1 VKLVTL
7 PAQNTVDARGKS
19 CPMPIV
25 LIAKA
30 LRDAATGAR
39 LIVQADDRAFPED
52 VRAWCKKMGH
62 ELVSLENKPGY
73 YEAVIKK
80 P

>member
-1 VKLVTL
+1 
-7 PAQNTVDARGKS
+7 
-19 CPMPIV
+19 MPIV

-30 LRDAATGAR
+30 LRGAESGAR

-52 VRAWCKKMGH
+52 VRAWCKKTGH

-73 YEAVIKK
+73 HEAVIKK

>member
-1 VKLVTL
+1 M
-7 PAQNTVDARGKS
+7 PPQSTVDARGKS

-30 LRDAATGAR
+30 LRDAASGTR
-39 LIVQADDRAFPED
+39 LTVQADDRAFPED
-52 VRAWCKKMGH
+52 VRAWCKKMRH
-62 ELVSLENKPGY
+62 ELVSLDNKPGY

>member
-1 VKLVTL
+1 MEIAL
-7 PAQNTVDARGKS
+7 DARGKS
-19 CPMPIV
+19 CPLPIV
-25 LIAKA
+25 LLAKT
-30 LRDAATGAR
+30 LRGASSGAR
-39 LIVQADDRAFPED
+39 VTVQADDRAFPED
-52 VRAWCKKMGH
+52 VKAWCRKTGN

>member
-1 VKLVTL
+1 MLSLVRPMAATL
-7 PAQNTVDARGKS
+7 DARGKA

-25 LIAKA
+25 LVAKA
-30 LRDAATGAR
+30 MRDAKSGDSLT
-39 LIVQADDRAFPED
+39 VQADDRAFPED
-52 VRAWCKKMGH
+52 VKAWCKKTGH

-73 YEAVIKK
+73 YEALVKK

>member
-1 VKLVTL
+1 MQTSL
-7 PAQNTVDARGKS
+7 DARGKA

-25 LIAKA
+25 LVAKA
-30 LRDAATGAR
+30 MRDASTGDS
-39 LIVQADDRAFPED
+39 LKIQADDRAFPED
-52 VRAWCKKMGH
+52 VRAWCKKTGH
-62 ELVSLENKPGY
+62 ELLSLDNKPGY

>member
-30 LRDAATGAR
+30 LRDTATGAR

>member
-1 VKLVTL
+1 METSL
-7 PAQNTVDARGKS
+7 DARGKS

-25 LIAKA
+25 LLAKA
-30 LRDAATGAR
+30 MRGASPGACMT
-39 LIVQADDRAFPED
+39 VQADDRAFPED
-52 VRAWCKKMGH
+52 VRAWCRKTGNQ
-62 ELVSLENKPGY
+62 LLSLDNKPGY